1 MKWTKLTLNTTTE
14 ALDYLGAIAMDLG
27 LEGFEIED
35 NVPLSEED
43 KKRMFIDILPT
54 LPPDDGRARVS
65 FYVSED
71 TDTEKLLEDIKREAS
86 DYESFCDFGEM
97 TFAVGT
103 TDDSDYI
110 NNWKKY
116 FKSFRVNDR
125 LVIKPTW
132 EDEAPMATPSD
143 TVIEIDPGTAFGTG
157 AHETTKLCLLSMCEF
172 MKKGDTCID
181 IGCGSGI
188 LSIASILLGAR
199 KAFGFDVDDNA
210 SKISVENA
218 GINGIPAE
226 YRESFENCELDK
238 INDGSILF
246 ATGNP
251 LESKELPPS
260 LESHT
265 FDFTAAN
272 ILADVIIPLAPYA
285 RKLTKKD
292 GIITCSGILTTKEAS
307 VARALEENGFTIVKI
322 ERMGEWSGITAR
334 AI

>member
-1 MKWTKLTLNTTTE
+1 MKYTKLTLNTTTE

-54 LPPDDGRARVS
+54 LPPDDGSARVS

-71 TDTEKLLEDIKREAS
+71 TDTEKLLEDIKREAA

-97 TFAVGT
+97 TFVIGT

-132 EDEAPMATPSD
+132 EKEAAVATPSD

-157 AHETTKLCLLSMCEF
+157 AHETTKLCLLAMCKY
-172 MKKGDTCID
+172 MKKGDTCLD

-188 LSIASILLGAR
+188 LSIASILLGAT

-210 SKISVENA
+210 SRISVENA
-218 GINGIPAE
+218 GINRIPAE
-226 YRESFENCELDK
+226 YKESFEGCDPDK
-238 INDGSILF
+238 IKDGSILF
-246 ATGNP
+246 ATGN
-251 LESKELPPS
+251 LLLSKNLPAS
-260 LESHT
+260 LEGHE

-292 GIITCSGILTTKEAS
+292 GFITCSGILTTKEDS
-307 VARALEENGFTIVKI
+307 VARALRENGFEIVEI
-322 ERMGEWSGITAR
+322 ERLGEWSGITAK

>member
-1 MKWTKLTLNTTTE
+1 MKWTKLTLNTTTQ

-35 NVPLSEED
+35 NVPLTEEE

-54 LPPDDGRARVS
+54 LPPDDGSARVS

-71 TDTEKLLEDIKREAS
+71 TDTDRLLEDIKDAAKDYS
-86 DYESFCDFGEM
+86 DFCDFGEM

-103 TDDSDYI
+103 TDDKDYI

-116 FKSFRVNDR
+116 FRSFRVNER

-132 EDEAPMATPSD
+132 EEKAPMAGEGD

-157 AHETTKLCLLSMCEF
+157 AHETTKLCLLAMSEYL
-172 MKKGDTCID
+172 KKGDTCID

-188 LSIASILLGAR
+188 LSIASILFGA
-199 KAFGFDVDDNA
+199 KYAFGFDVDDNA
-210 SKISVENA
+210 SRISVENA
-218 GINGIPAE
+218 SVNKIPARYCE
-226 YRESFENCELDK
+226 DLESCD
-238 INDGSILF
+238 IDGIEDRTILF
-246 ATGNP
+246 ATGN
-251 LESKELPPS
+251 LLSSEDLPKS
-260 LESHT
+260 LEGHE

-272 ILADVIIPLAPYA
+272 ILADIIIPLAPYA
-285 RKLTKKD
+285 RKLTKK
-292 GIITCSGILTTKEAS
+292 GGYITCSGILTTKEDS
-307 VARALEENGFTIVKI
+307 VVKALEENGFEIVRT

-334 AI
+334 AV

>member
-1 MKWTKLTLNTTTE
+1 MKWTKITLNTTTE

-35 NVPLSEED
+35 NVPLTEED

-54 LPPDDGRARVS
+54 LPPDDGSARVS
-65 FYVSED
+65 FYVPKD
-71 TDTEKLLEDIKREAS
+71 TDTEKLLEDIKREAA
-86 DYESFCDFGEM
+86 DYESFCDFGAM
-97 TFAVGT
+97 TFDVAT

-132 EDEAPMATPSD
+132 EEKAPMAKDGD

-157 AHETTKLCLLSMCEF
+157 AHETTKLCLLAMSERL
-172 MKKGDTCID
+172 KKGDTCID

-188 LSIASILLGAR
+188 LSIAAILFGAR
-199 KAFGFDVDDNA
+199 NAFGFDVDDNA

-218 GINGIPAE
+218 GVNKIPAE
-226 YRESFENCELDK
+226 YRESFDK
-238 INDGSILF
+238 CDIDAIKDGEILF
-246 ATGNP
+246 ATGNL
-251 LESKELPPS
+251 LESEDLPKS
-260 LESHT
+260 LEGHT

-285 RKLTKKD
+285 RKLTRT
-292 GIITCSGILTTKEAS
+292 GGFITCSGILTTKEDS
-307 VARALEENGFTIVKI
+307 VVKALVENGFEIVGI
-322 ERMGEWSGITAR
+322 ERMGEWSGITAK
-334 AI
+334 AV

>member
-1 MKWTKLTLNTTTE
+1 MKWKKLTLDTTTE
-14 ALDYLGAIAMDLG
+14 ALDYLGVIAMDLG

-35 NVPLSEED
+35 NVPLCEED

-54 LPPDDGRARVS
+54 LPPDDGIAHVS

-71 TDTEKLLEDIKREAS
+71 TDMNRLLEDIKRETAN
-86 DYESFCDFGEM
+86 YESFCDFGSM
-97 TFAVGT
+97 TFTIGS

-132 EDEAPMATPSD
+132 EKEAPMATPSD
-143 TVIEIDPGTAFGTG
+143 TGIEIDPGTAFGTG
-157 AHETTKLCLLSMCEF
+157 AHETTKLCLLAMSKY
-172 MKKGDTCID
+172 MKKNDTCID

-188 LSIASILLGAR
+188 LSIASILLGAK

-210 SKISVENA
+210 SRISVENA
-218 GINGIPAE
+218 SINKIPAD
-226 YRESFENCELDK
+226 YRENFESCD
-238 INDGSILF
+238 IDAIGDGRILF
-246 ATGNP
+246 ATGNL
-251 LESKELPPS
+251 LESKDLPS
-260 LESHT
+260 TLEGHT
-265 FDFTAAN
+265 FDFVAAN

-285 RKLTKKD
+285 RKLTKKG
-292 GIITCSGILTTKEAS
+292 GIITCSGILTTKEEA
-307 VARALEENGFTIVKI
+307 VVMALLRNGFEIVEI

-334 AI
+334 AV